1 MDKTNNYFKIL
12 KEINY
17 SEFLK
22 SKDKKENLIS
32 ALKNRDKWSL
42 SKFSDTSD
50 MSQQV
55 NVYIKN
61 ENYLDGLI
69 KLDKL
74 KDLSRFSVKYLHN
87 KYLDYLV
94 ENDDSCYDN
103 EIITYI
109 ANLGIP
115 KYLDKILQK
124 DKYNNNFEISAVL
137 RNGRKKDIEKYI
149 DDDQYADDII
159 RTGIY
164 KYLDEFITNKSDF
177 ICRELCKIGRKKDI
191 DFLKDKE
198 LDSSKA
204 ELLVQHI
211 YDLKY
216 LKEIEPSKKSKISC
230 IAEYSIIKNDLD
242 RKNISFV
249 YYFQIDKSK
258 ILKIRYSDFLREVD
272 FSIFSKNKNKLNK
285 INFIGFDDGN
295 DFVIDFYKKWGLRF
309 EPKLNDNEYVDLL
322 NDIKQLKT
330 KYNYFYDNDF
340 CDFDYSEEDLKY
352 LLKKELKTNNI

>member
-1 MDKTNNYFKIL
+1 METFYASITNNLIFKGIKYKIGKRYPLINGKEKFHKWNDIDINNIYGKLSIYLVKMDKTNNYFKIL

-32 ALKNRDKWSL
+32 ALKNRDEWSL

-55 NVYIKN
+55 NAFIKN
-61 ENYLDGLI
+61 EDYFDDLI

-149 DDDQYADDII
+149 DDDQYADNII
-159 RTGIY
+159 ETGID
-164 KYLDEFITNKSDF
+164 KYLDKFIKNKSDF
-177 ICRELCKIGRKKDI
+177 VCRELCKIGRKKD
-191 DFLKDKE
+191 
-198 LDSSKA
+198 LDI
-204 ELLVQHI
+204 LV
-211 YDLKY
+211 
-216 LKEIEPSKKSKISC
+216 KSKSEKIRFF
-230 IAEYSIIKNDLD
+230 IAYLGYDEHLDILVHDESKMVLQSVLDVGRDKDIDILRKSPYAKDLD
-242 RKNISFV
+242 F
-249 YYFQIDKSK
+249 SK
-258 ILKIRYSDFLREVD
+258 IK
-272 FSIFSKNKNKLNK
+272 
-285 INFIGFDDGN
+285 
-295 DFVIDFYKKWGLRF
+295 
-309 EPKLNDNEYVDLL
+309 
-322 NDIKQLKT
+322 
-330 KYNYFYDNDF
+330 
-340 CDFDYSEEDLKY
+340 
-352 LLKKELKTNNI
+352 

>member
-1 MDKTNNYFKIL
+1 METFYASITNNLIFRKIKYQIGKRYPLINEKKIFYKWNDIDINNIYGKLSIYLVKMDKTNNYFKIL

-42 SKFSDTSD
+42 SKFSDTGD

-177 ICRELCKIGRKKDI
+177 ICRELCKIGRKKD
-191 DFLKDKE
+191 
-198 LDSSKA
+198 LDI
-204 ELLVQHI
+204 LV
-211 YDLKY
+211 
-216 LKEIEPSKKSKISC
+216 KSKSEKIRFF
-230 IAEYSIIKNDLD
+230 IAYLGYDEHLDILVHDESKMVLQSVLDVGRDKDIDVLRKSPYANDLD
-242 RKNISFV
+242 F
-249 YYFQIDKSK
+249 SK
-258 ILKIRYSDFLREVD
+258 I
-272 FSIFSKNKNKLNK
+272 
-285 INFIGFDDGN
+285 
-295 DFVIDFYKKWGLRF
+295 
-309 EPKLNDNEYVDLL
+309 
-322 NDIKQLKT
+322 
-330 KYNYFYDNDF
+330 
-340 CDFDYSEEDLKY
+340 
-352 LLKKELKTNNI
+352 NN

>member
-1 MDKTNNYFKIL
+1 METFYASITNNLIFRKIKYQIGKRYPLINEKKIFYKWNDIDINNIYGKLSIYLVKMDKTNNYFKIL

-149 DDDQYADDII
+149 DDDQYADYII

-177 ICRELCKIGRKKDI
+177 ICRELCKIGRKKD
-191 DFLKDKE
+191 
-198 LDSSKA
+198 LDI
-204 ELLVQHI
+204 LV
-211 YDLKY
+211 
-216 LKEIEPSKKSKISC
+216 KSKSEKIRFF
-230 IAEYSIIKNDLD
+230 IAYLGYDEHLDILVHDESKMVLQSVLDVGRDKDIDVLRKSPYANDLD
-242 RKNISFV
+242 F
-249 YYFQIDKSK
+249 SK
-258 ILKIRYSDFLREVD
+258 IK
-272 FSIFSKNKNKLNK
+272 
-285 INFIGFDDGN
+285 
-295 DFVIDFYKKWGLRF
+295 
-309 EPKLNDNEYVDLL
+309 
-322 NDIKQLKT
+322 
-330 KYNYFYDNDF
+330 
-340 CDFDYSEEDLKY
+340 
-352 LLKKELKTNNI
+352 

>member
-1 MDKTNNYFKIL
+1 METFYASITNNLIFRKIKYQIGKRYPLINEKKIFYKWNDIDINNIYGKLSIYLVKMDKTNNYFKIL

-22 SKDKKENLIS
+22 SKDKRENLIS

-177 ICRELCKIGRKKDI
+177 ICRELCKIGRKKD
-191 DFLKDKE
+191 
-198 LDSSKA
+198 LDI
-204 ELLVQHI
+204 LV
-211 YDLKY
+211 
-216 LKEIEPSKKSKISC
+216 KSKSEKIRFF
-230 IAEYSIIKNDLD
+230 IAYLGYDEHLDILVHDESKMVLQSVLDVGRDKDIDVLRKSPYAKDLD
-242 RKNISFV
+242 F
-249 YYFQIDKSK
+249 SK
-258 ILKIRYSDFLREVD
+258 I
-272 FSIFSKNKNKLNK
+272 NT
-285 INFIGFDDGN
+285 
-295 DFVIDFYKKWGLRF
+295 
-309 EPKLNDNEYVDLL
+309 
-322 NDIKQLKT
+322 IKR
-330 KYNYFYDNDF
+330 
-340 CDFDYSEEDLKY
+340 
-352 LLKKELKTNNI
+352 

>member
-1 MDKTNNYFKIL
+1 METFYASITNNLIFRKIKYQIGKRYPLINEKKIFYKGNDIDINNIYGKLSIYLVKMDKTNNYFKIL

-109 ANLGIP
+109 VNLGIP

-159 RTGIY
+159 RIGID
-164 KYLDEFITNKSDF
+164 KYLDKFITNKSDF
-177 ICRELCKIGRKKDI
+177 ICREFCKIGRKKD
-191 DFLKDKE
+191 
-198 LDSSKA
+198 LDI
-204 ELLVQHI
+204 LV
-211 YDLKY
+211 
-216 LKEIEPSKKSKISC
+216 KSKSEKIRFF
-230 IAEYSIIKNDLD
+230 IAYLGYDEHLDILVHDESKMVLQSVLDVGRDKDIDVLRKSPYAKDLD
-242 RKNISFV
+242 F
-249 YYFQIDKSK
+249 SK
-258 ILKIRYSDFLREVD
+258 IK
-272 FSIFSKNKNKLNK
+272 
-285 INFIGFDDGN
+285 
-295 DFVIDFYKKWGLRF
+295 
-309 EPKLNDNEYVDLL
+309 
-322 NDIKQLKT
+322 
-330 KYNYFYDNDF
+330 
-340 CDFDYSEEDLKY
+340 
-352 LLKKELKTNNI
+352 

>member
-1 MDKTNNYFKIL
+1 METFYASITNNLIFGKIKYQIGKRYPLINEKKIFYKWNDIDINNIYGKLSIYLVKMDKTNNYFKIL

-177 ICRELCKIGRKKDI
+177 ICRELCKIGRKKD
-191 DFLKDKE
+191 
-198 LDSSKA
+198 LDI
-204 ELLVQHI
+204 LV
-211 YDLKY
+211 
-216 LKEIEPSKKSKISC
+216 KSKSEKIRIF
-230 IAEYSIIKNDLD
+230 IAYLGYDEHLDILVHDESKMVLQSVLDVGRDKHFDVLRKSPYANDLD
-242 RKNISFV
+242 F
-249 YYFQIDKSK
+249 SK
-258 ILKIRYSDFLREVD
+258 IK
-272 FSIFSKNKNKLNK
+272 
-285 INFIGFDDGN
+285 
-295 DFVIDFYKKWGLRF
+295 
-309 EPKLNDNEYVDLL
+309 
-322 NDIKQLKT
+322 
-330 KYNYFYDNDF
+330 
-340 CDFDYSEEDLKY
+340 
-352 LLKKELKTNNI
+352 

>member
-1 MDKTNNYFKIL
+1 METFYASITNNLIFRKIKYQIGKRYPLINEKKIFYKWNDIDINNIYEKLSIYLVKMDKTNNYFKIL

-177 ICRELCKIGRKKDI
+177 ICRELCKIGRKKD
-191 DFLKDKE
+191 
-198 LDSSKA
+198 LDI
-204 ELLVQHI
+204 LV
-211 YDLKY
+211 
-216 LKEIEPSKKSKISC
+216 KSKSEKIRFFVAFHGYDEHLDILVHDESKMVLQSVLDVGRDKD
-230 IAEYSIIKNDLD
+230 IDVLRKSPYAKDLD
-242 RKNISFV
+242 F
-249 YYFQIDKSK
+249 SK
-258 ILKIRYSDFLREVD
+258 IK
-272 FSIFSKNKNKLNK
+272 
-285 INFIGFDDGN
+285 
-295 DFVIDFYKKWGLRF
+295 
-309 EPKLNDNEYVDLL
+309 
-322 NDIKQLKT
+322 
-330 KYNYFYDNDF
+330 
-340 CDFDYSEEDLKY
+340 
-352 LLKKELKTNNI
+352 

>member
-1 MDKTNNYFKIL
+1 METFYASITNNLIFRKIKYQIGKRYPLINEKKFFYKWNDFDINNIYGKLSIYLVKVDETNNYFKIL
-12 KEINY
+12 KEIDY

-55 NVYIKN
+55 NTYIKN
-61 ENYLDGLI
+61 EKYLDNLI
-69 KLDKL
+69 KLDVL

-103 EIITYI
+103 EIIVYI

-124 DKYNNNFEISAVL
+124 DKYNNNFEISAIL

-159 RTGIY
+159 RTGIN
-164 KYLDEFITNKSDF
+164 KYLDKFITNKSDC
-177 ICRELCKIGRKKDI
+177 ICRELCKIGRKKD
-191 DFLKDKE
+191 
-198 LDSSKA
+198 LDI
-204 ELLVQHI
+204 LI
-211 YDLKY
+211 
-216 LKEIEPSKKSKISC
+216 KSKSEKIRFF
-230 IAEYSIIKNDLD
+230 IAYLGYDEHLEIL
-242 RKNISFV
+242 V
-249 YYFQIDKSK
+249 HDKSK
-258 ILKIRYSDFLREVD
+258 MVLQSVLDVGRDKDIDILKKSPYAKDLD
-272 FSIFSKNKNKLNK
+272 FSK
-285 INFIGFDDGN
+285 INT
-295 DFVIDFYKKWGLRF
+295 
-309 EPKLNDNEYVDLL
+309 
-322 NDIKQLKT
+322 IKR
-330 KYNYFYDNDF
+330 
-340 CDFDYSEEDLKY
+340 
-352 LLKKELKTNNI
+352 

>member
-1 MDKTNNYFKIL
+1 METFYASITNNLIFRKIKYQIGKRYPLINEKKIFYKWNDIDINNIYGKLSIYLVKMDKTNNYFKIL

-32 ALKNRDKWSL
+32 TLKNRDKWSL

-159 RTGIY
+159 RIGID

-177 ICRELCKIGRKKDI
+177 ICRELCKIGRKKD
-191 DFLKDKE
+191 
-198 LDSSKA
+198 LDI
-204 ELLVQHI
+204 LV
-211 YDLKY
+211 
-216 LKEIEPSKKSKISC
+216 KSKSEKIRFF
-230 IAEYSIIKNDLD
+230 IAYLGYDEHLDILVHDESKMVLQSVLDVGRDKDIDVLRKSPYANDLD
-242 RKNISFV
+242 F
-249 YYFQIDKSK
+249 SK
-258 ILKIRYSDFLREVD
+258 IK
-272 FSIFSKNKNKLNK
+272 
-285 INFIGFDDGN
+285 
-295 DFVIDFYKKWGLRF
+295 
-309 EPKLNDNEYVDLL
+309 
-322 NDIKQLKT
+322 
-330 KYNYFYDNDF
+330 
-340 CDFDYSEEDLKY
+340 
-352 LLKKELKTNNI
+352 

>member
-1 MDKTNNYFKIL
+1 METFYASITNNLIFRKIKYQIGKRYPLINEKKIFYKWNDIDINNIYGKLSIYLVKMDKTNNYFKIL

-61 ENYLDGLI
+61 ENYLDRLI

-177 ICRELCKIGRKKDI
+177 ICRELCKIGRKKD
-191 DFLKDKE
+191 
-198 LDSSKA
+198 LDI
-204 ELLVQHI
+204 LV
-211 YDLKY
+211 
-216 LKEIEPSKKSKISC
+216 KSKSEKIRFF
-230 IAEYSIIKNDLD
+230 IAYLGYDEHLDILVHDESKMVLQSVLDVGRDKDIDVLRKSPYAKDLD
-242 RKNISFV
+242 F
-249 YYFQIDKSK
+249 SK
-258 ILKIRYSDFLREVD
+258 IK
-272 FSIFSKNKNKLNK
+272 
-285 INFIGFDDGN
+285 
-295 DFVIDFYKKWGLRF
+295 
-309 EPKLNDNEYVDLL
+309 
-322 NDIKQLKT
+322 
-330 KYNYFYDNDF
+330 
-340 CDFDYSEEDLKY
+340 
-352 LLKKELKTNNI
+352 

>member
-1 MDKTNNYFKIL
+1 METFYASITNNLIFRKIKYQIGKRYPLINEKKIFYKWNDIDINNIYGKLSIYLVKMDKTNNYFKIL

-177 ICRELCKIGRKKDI
+177 ICRELCKIGRKKD
-191 DFLKDKE
+191 
-198 LDSSKA
+198 LDI
-204 ELLVQHI
+204 LI
-211 YDLKY
+211 
-216 LKEIEPSKKSKISC
+216 KSKSEKIRFF
-230 IAEYSIIKNDLD
+230 IAYLGYDEHLDILVHDESKMVLQSVLDVGRDKDIDVLRKSPYAKDLD
-242 RKNISFV
+242 F
-249 YYFQIDKSK
+249 SK
-258 ILKIRYSDFLREVD
+258 IK
-272 FSIFSKNKNKLNK
+272 
-285 INFIGFDDGN
+285 
-295 DFVIDFYKKWGLRF
+295 
-309 EPKLNDNEYVDLL
+309 
-322 NDIKQLKT
+322 
-330 KYNYFYDNDF
+330 
-340 CDFDYSEEDLKY
+340 
-352 LLKKELKTNNI
+352 

>member
-1 MDKTNNYFKIL
+1 METFYASITNNLIFRKIKYQIGKRYPLINEKKFFYKWNDIDINNIYGKLSIYLVKMDKTNNYFKIL

-124 DKYNNNFEISAVL
+124 DKYNNNFEIRSVL
-137 RNGRKKDIEKYI
+137 ENGRKKDIEKYI
-149 DDDQYADDII
+149 DNDQHADAII
-159 RTGIY
+159 KTGID
-164 KYLDEFITNKSDF
+164 KYLDKLIINEKGYIDIPCYISQ
-177 ICRELCKIGRKKDI
+177 IGRKKDLDILVKSKSEKIRSVVASRGYDEHLDMLVNDESTAVLQSVLDVGRDKDI
-191 DFLKDKE
+191 DIL
-198 LDSSKA
+198 
-204 ELLVQHI
+204 
-211 YDLKY
+211 
-216 LKEIEPSKKSKISC
+216 KKSPYAK
-230 IAEYSIIKNDLD
+230 DLD
-242 RKNISFV
+242 F
-249 YYFQIDKSK
+249 SK
-258 ILKIRYSDFLREVD
+258 I
-272 FSIFSKNKNKLNK
+272 NT
-285 INFIGFDDGN
+285 
-295 DFVIDFYKKWGLRF
+295 
-309 EPKLNDNEYVDLL
+309 
-322 NDIKQLKT
+322 IKR
-330 KYNYFYDNDF
+330 
-340 CDFDYSEEDLKY
+340 
-352 LLKKELKTNNI
+352 

>member
-1 MDKTNNYFKIL
+1 METFYASITNNLIFKGIKYKIGKRYPLINGKEKFHKWNDIDINNIYGKLSIYLVKVDETNNYFKIL

-61 ENYLDGLI
+61 ENYLDKLI

-159 RTGIY
+159 RLGID
-164 KYLDEFITNKSDF
+164 KYLDKFITNKSDF
-177 ICRELCKIGRKKDI
+177 VCCELCKIGRKKDLDILIKSKSEKIRFFIAYLGYDEHLDMLVHDESKMVLQSVLDVGREKDI
-191 DFLKDKE
+191 DIL
-198 LDSSKA
+198 
-204 ELLVQHI
+204 
-211 YDLKY
+211 
-216 LKEIEPSKKSKISC
+216 KKS
-230 IAEYSIIKNDLD
+230 AYANDLD
-242 RKNISFV
+242 F
-249 YYFQIDKSK
+249 SK
-258 ILKIRYSDFLREVD
+258 IK
-272 FSIFSKNKNKLNK
+272 
-285 INFIGFDDGN
+285 
-295 DFVIDFYKKWGLRF
+295 
-309 EPKLNDNEYVDLL
+309 
-322 NDIKQLKT
+322 
-330 KYNYFYDNDF
+330 
-340 CDFDYSEEDLKY
+340 
-352 LLKKELKTNNI
+352 

>member
-1 MDKTNNYFKIL
+1 METFYASITNNLIFRKIKYQIGKRYPLINEKKIFYKWNDIDINNIYGKLSIYLVKMDKTNNYFKIL

-74 KDLSRFSVKYLHN
+74 KDLFRFSVKYLHN

-103 EIITYI
+103 EIIIYI

-177 ICRELCKIGRKKDI
+177 ICRELCKIGRKKD
-191 DFLKDKE
+191 
-198 LDSSKA
+198 LDI
-204 ELLVQHI
+204 LV
-211 YDLKY
+211 
-216 LKEIEPSKKSKISC
+216 KSKSEKIRFF
-230 IAEYSIIKNDLD
+230 IAYLGYDEHLDILVHDESKMVLQSVLDVGRDKDIDVLRKSQYANDLD
-242 RKNISFV
+242 F
-249 YYFQIDKSK
+249 SK
-258 ILKIRYSDFLREVD
+258 IK
-272 FSIFSKNKNKLNK
+272 
-285 INFIGFDDGN
+285 
-295 DFVIDFYKKWGLRF
+295 
-309 EPKLNDNEYVDLL
+309 
-322 NDIKQLKT
+322 
-330 KYNYFYDNDF
+330 
-340 CDFDYSEEDLKY
+340 
-352 LLKKELKTNNI
+352 

>member
-1 MDKTNNYFKIL
+1 METFYASITNNLILRKIKYQIGKRYPLINEKKIFYKWNDIDINNIYGKLSIYLVKMDKTNNYFKIL

-177 ICRELCKIGRKKDI
+177 ICRELCKIGRKKD
-191 DFLKDKE
+191 
-198 LDSSKA
+198 LDI
-204 ELLVQHI
+204 LV
-211 YDLKY
+211 
-216 LKEIEPSKKSKISC
+216 KSKSEKIRFF
-230 IAEYSIIKNDLD
+230 IAYLGYDEHLDILVHDESKMVLQSVLDVGRDKDIDVLRKSPYAKDLD
-242 RKNISFV
+242 F
-249 YYFQIDKSK
+249 SK
-258 ILKIRYSDFLREVD
+258 I
-272 FSIFSKNKNKLNK
+272 NT
-285 INFIGFDDGN
+285 
-295 DFVIDFYKKWGLRF
+295 
-309 EPKLNDNEYVDLL
+309 
-322 NDIKQLKT
+322 IKR
-330 KYNYFYDNDF
+330 
-340 CDFDYSEEDLKY
+340 
-352 LLKKELKTNNI
+352 

>member
-1 MDKTNNYFKIL
+1 METFYVSIINNLIFRKIKYEIGKRYPLINEKKIFYKWNDIDINNIYGKLSIYLVKMDKTNNYFKIL

-177 ICRELCKIGRKKDI
+177 ICRELCKIGRKKD
-191 DFLKDKE
+191 
-198 LDSSKA
+198 LDI
-204 ELLVQHI
+204 LV
-211 YDLKY
+211 
-216 LKEIEPSKKSKISC
+216 KSKSEKIRFF
-230 IAEYSIIKNDLD
+230 IAYLGYDEHLDILVHDESKMVLQSVLDVGRDKDIDVLRKSPYAKDLD
-242 RKNISFV
+242 F
-249 YYFQIDKSK
+249 SK
-258 ILKIRYSDFLREVD
+258 IK
-272 FSIFSKNKNKLNK
+272 
-285 INFIGFDDGN
+285 
-295 DFVIDFYKKWGLRF
+295 
-309 EPKLNDNEYVDLL
+309 
-322 NDIKQLKT
+322 
-330 KYNYFYDNDF
+330 
-340 CDFDYSEEDLKY
+340 
-352 LLKKELKTNNI
+352 

>member
-1 MDKTNNYFKIL
+1 METFYASITNNLIFRKIKYQIGKRYPLINEKKIFYKWNDIDINNIYGKLSIYLVKMDKTNNYFKIL

-32 ALKNRDKWSL
+32 TLKNRDKWSL

-74 KDLSRFSVKYLHN
+74 KDLSSFSVKYLHN

-159 RTGIY
+159 RIGID

-177 ICRELCKIGRKKDI
+177 ICRELCKIGRKKD
-191 DFLKDKE
+191 
-198 LDSSKA
+198 LDI
-204 ELLVQHI
+204 LV
-211 YDLKY
+211 
-216 LKEIEPSKKSKISC
+216 KSKSEKIRFF
-230 IAEYSIIKNDLD
+230 IAYLGYDEHLDILVHDESKMVLQSVLDVGRDKDIDVLRKSPYANDLD
-242 RKNISFV
+242 F
-249 YYFQIDKSK
+249 SK
-258 ILKIRYSDFLREVD
+258 IK
-272 FSIFSKNKNKLNK
+272 
-285 INFIGFDDGN
+285 
-295 DFVIDFYKKWGLRF
+295 
-309 EPKLNDNEYVDLL
+309 
-322 NDIKQLKT
+322 
-330 KYNYFYDNDF
+330 
-340 CDFDYSEEDLKY
+340 
-352 LLKKELKTNNI
+352 

>member
-1 MDKTNNYFKIL
+1 METFYASITNNLIFRKIKYQIGKRYPLINEKKIFYKWNDIDINNIYGKLSIYLVKMDKTNNYFKIL

-55 NVYIKN
+55 NTYIKN
-61 ENYLDGLI
+61 EKYLDNLI
-69 KLDKL
+69 KLDVL

-103 EIITYI
+103 EIIVYI

-159 RTGIY
+159 RIGID
-164 KYLDEFITNKSDF
+164 KYLDKFITNKSDF
-177 ICRELCKIGRKKDI
+177 ICRELCQIGRKKD
-191 DFLKDKE
+191 
-198 LDSSKA
+198 LDI
-204 ELLVQHI
+204 LV
-211 YDLKY
+211 
-216 LKEIEPSKKSKISC
+216 KSKSEKIRFF
-230 IAEYSIIKNDLD
+230 IAYLGYDEHLDILVHDESKMVLQSVLDVGRDKDIDVLRKSPYAKDLD
-242 RKNISFV
+242 F
-249 YYFQIDKSK
+249 SK
-258 ILKIRYSDFLREVD
+258 IK
-272 FSIFSKNKNKLNK
+272 
-285 INFIGFDDGN
+285 
-295 DFVIDFYKKWGLRF
+295 
-309 EPKLNDNEYVDLL
+309 
-322 NDIKQLKT
+322 
-330 KYNYFYDNDF
+330 
-340 CDFDYSEEDLKY
+340 
-352 LLKKELKTNNI
+352 

>member
-1 MDKTNNYFKIL
+1 METFYASITNNLIFRKIKYQIGKRYPLINEKKIFYKWNDIDINNIYGKLSIYLVKMDKTNNYFKIL

-177 ICRELCKIGRKKDI
+177 ICRELCKIGRKKD
-191 DFLKDKE
+191 
-198 LDSSKA
+198 LDI
-204 ELLVQHI
+204 LV
-211 YDLKY
+211 
-216 LKEIEPSKKSKISC
+216 KSKSEKIRFF
-230 IAEYSIIKNDLD
+230 IAYLGYDEHLDILVHDESKMVLQSVLDVGRDKDIDVLRKSPYANDLD
-242 RKNISFV
+242 F
-249 YYFQIDKSK
+249 SK
-258 ILKIRYSDFLREVD
+258 IK
-272 FSIFSKNKNKLNK
+272 
-285 INFIGFDDGN
+285 
-295 DFVIDFYKKWGLRF
+295 
-309 EPKLNDNEYVDLL
+309 
-322 NDIKQLKT
+322 
-330 KYNYFYDNDF
+330 
-340 CDFDYSEEDLKY
+340 
-352 LLKKELKTNNI
+352 

>member
-1 MDKTNNYFKIL
+1 METFYASITNNLIFKGIKYKIGKRYPLINGKEKFHKWNDIDINNIYGKLSIYLVKMDKTNNYFKIL
-12 KEINY
+12 KEIDY

-42 SKFSDTSD
+42 SKFSDTGD

-159 RTGIY
+159 KTGID
-164 KYLDEFITNKSDF
+164 KYLDRYIKYTSEQILMKIAEIGRKKDLDLLVKSKPERIRSIVASHGHDEHLD
-177 ICRELCKIGRKKDI
+177 ILVNDKSRLVLQSVLDVGRKKDI
-191 DFLKDKE
+191 DFLRKSIYAKE
-198 LDSSKA
+198 LDF
-204 ELLVQHI
+204 
-211 YDLKY
+211 
-216 LKEIEPSKKSKISC
+216 SKI
-230 IAEYSIIKNDLD
+230 K
-242 RKNISFV
+242 
-249 YYFQIDKSK
+249 
-258 ILKIRYSDFLREVD
+258 
-272 FSIFSKNKNKLNK
+272 
-285 INFIGFDDGN
+285 
-295 DFVIDFYKKWGLRF
+295 
-309 EPKLNDNEYVDLL
+309 
-322 NDIKQLKT
+322 
-330 KYNYFYDNDF
+330 
-340 CDFDYSEEDLKY
+340 
-352 LLKKELKTNNI
+352 